1 MQYGANGMQNLF
13 EQDGQPTEAERARWI
28 AVLEELGYKVIPPN
42 VRTVEAIEERKE
54 VFKNK
59 LKKYLPKYGSDMLNR
74 FFLYW
79 TQVNDGGTKML
90 WEKQKAFQIPN
101 RLATWYKNH
110 YGDFKTKNAMDIGM
124 VLQNSEEKDY
134 TKDLW

>member
-1 MQYGANGMQNLF
+1 ML
-13 EQDGQPTEAERARWI
+13 ERQPTESERARWI
-28 AVLEELGYKVIPPN
+28 AILEELGYKVIPPKA
-42 VRTVEAIEERKE
+42 TGKKSLEERKE

-59 LKKYLPKYGSDMLNR
+59 LKKYLPKYGSDMLNG

-101 RLATWYKNH
+101 RLATWHRNDNRASKS
-110 YGDFKTKNAMDIGM
+110 DIGV
-124 VLQNSEEKDY
+124 VLHDSKNKDY
-134 TKDLW
+134 NKGIW